1 MPAAPLDFARFILS
15 KKVMDLGGAAVGVSQ
30 GLARRPYFFDV
41 SPLPR

>member
-30 GLARRPYFFDV
+30 GFGQTALFF
-41 SPLPR
+41 